1 MNLHLFK
8 AMYKINGKIIGGIA
22 VTSFLYLWLII
33 WLYPTIADSPAMEE
47 LLKSMPPEMMSAFG
61 LSQGFGSIEA
71 FIAGEYFGLLYIII
85 CLVYVVLVSTALIAR
100 LNDHGSM
107 AYLLATG
114 VTRGRV
120 IGTQIVVLVSGLF
133 LIAFFTFLSG
143 VTGTQ
148 ILIDDVVINSNQFLK
163 LNIVGFLLF
172 FAVSSYNFLI
182 SCIVSD
188 EKKALGASA
197 GITLLFFMFNL
208 AGKMSDQI
216 DWLRHLSIFS
226 LFEPQEIATGNKEI
240 IGISFV
246 LILIGVL
253 FYTLSILVFKKRDL
267 PL

>member
-1 MNLHLFK
+1 MSLYLIK
-8 AMYKINGKIIGGIA
+8 AMYKTNGKIIGGIA

-33 WLYPTIADSPAMEE
+33 WLYPTIADSEAMDE

-85 CLVYVVLVSTALIAR
+85 CLVYVVLVSTALVAR

-114 VTRGRV
+114 MTRKKV
-120 IGTQIVVLVSGLF
+120 IMTQIFVLVSGLF
-133 LIAFFTFLSG
+133 FISLFTYLSG
-143 VTGTQ
+143 VTGTR
-148 ILIDDVVINSNQFLK
+148 ILIEDVSIDNTQFLR

-172 FAVSSYNFLI
+172 FAISSYSFLV

-188 EKKALGASA
+188 EKKALGISA
-197 GITLLFFMFNL
+197 GISLLFFMIDL
-208 AGKMSDQI
+208 AGKMSEKL
-216 DWLRHLSIFS
+216 DWLRSLSLFS
-226 LFEPQEIATGNKEI
+226 LFEPQEIATGNQDI
-240 IGISFV
+240 LVISLVLVLIGI
-246 LILIGVL
+246 L
-253 FYTLSILVFKKRDL
+253 FYSLSIMIFKKRDL